1 MVEFSRKID
10 LTDFLGRE
18 GVRVIEFVIDDVTY
32 HLIACKSDEYPNAIM
47 LHSSL
52 RQEAPKKYA
61 EMLVREIESEMKRR
75 DKKV

>member
-32 HLIACKSDEYPNAIM
+32 HLIACKSDEYPNSI
-47 LHSSL
+47 
-52 RQEAPKKYA
+52 
-61 EMLVREIESEMKRR
+61 IISENHTS
-75 DKKV
+75 